1 MPLSRI
7 AWLLTVLAAVVVA
20 VLLLASG
27 YRGYAAVAA
36 AVGISAAINL
46 R

>member
-1 MPLSRI
+1 VDLQRI
-7 AWLLTVLAAVVVA
+7 AWLLTVAVCFVGA
-20 VLLLASG
+20 VLLLFAG
-27 YRGYAAVAA
+27 YVGYAAVAG